1 MGTTGK
7 HCARLLLAA
16 GCLAAGLAFGGDGPT
31 EEQKA
36 KDAAAAA
43 KLRLVR
49 REVKQLDFD
58 ATLARLPAF
67 IAREQEYMALV
78 ERIKEAASGDGA
90 DLRQLLESAREMK
103 LRALP
108 ELNEI
113 LMCHRGPSAG
123 LEEAEVRRRLD
134 EAVFTAV
141 GYADE
146 WLVNILD
153 DLEANVGINIELD
166 ARVYKFDTVSF
177 RFERTSASAMLQ
189 TMADN
194 LQFKWLIRGDTLYV
208 YREMNEILFDD
219 EWLAQKRAVW
229 QAKQDVKKAAEAAAL
244 EKEKPR

>member
-1 MGTTGK
+1 MGTNGK
-7 HCARLLLAA
+7 RCARLLLAA
-16 GCLAAGLAFGGDGPT
+16 GCLAAGLAFGRDEPT

-43 KLRLVR
+43 KLALVR

-90 DLRQLLESAREMK
+90 DLTELLGRAREMK

-113 LMCHRGPSAG
+113 LVCHRGPNAG

-134 EAVFTAV
+134 AAVFTAV
-141 GYADE
+141 RYEEE

-153 DLEANVGINIELD
+153 DLETNASINIELD
-166 ARVYKFDTVSF
+166 ARVYKFDVVSF

-194 LQFKWLIRGDTLYV
+194 LQFKWVIRGDTLYV

-229 QAKQDVKKAAEAAAL
+229 QAKQDAKRAAEAAAL
-244 EKEKPR
+244 EREKPQ